1 MPSIRIVITKM
12 IKILMKRILLIQ
24 FIILL
29 VSIPVSA
36 QNEQQDLAREV
47 TLYNPYKPSLSL
59 VKKRSY
65 LPAMND
71 TAGIRPD
78 FTYQITSK
86 PFFPE
91 YTISPIKA
99 ASLLPDP
106 LPRLYNSFVKI
117 GIGNYITPFAEVS
130 ITNERS
136 RKGALGFYARHFSTN
151 GRVKLQND
159 EKVFAGY
166 MDNDASLYGKKF
178 FRKNLLEGSLDFS
191 QKTRYAYGYDP
202 GITYSA
208 EKKDIRLNYYNP
220 AANLSFSSITLD
232 STSFTYDFNLYYDF
246 FFNTSDL
253 FQHHAGVEGTMAS
266 LFKGFYVGSG
276 AEFDLYLPSGDI
288 YMGSKYIVSLN
299 PFLKKSTQQWN
310 FKAGIQLLLDKDTS
324 DSPKFHFYPDVRF
337 GFNIVPEYISFFTA
351 LNGKLEVNA
360 PQRIIDENPFI
371 FSDGTLFTIKNTS
384 FPLIVSAG
392 LNGNTGIGGNYLVSA
407 SYSFI
412 NDMLFF
418 TNLGFPGGLGTLQ
431 YGNYF
436 GTLNDDGE
444 LLQIHGEMTGK
455 INDQFMFK
463 GTANWYKYTLSV
475 TEYPWNKPDWDGQ
488 IGIKYNLRDKI
499 ITGISINAL
508 GKRNL
513 LVTNIDPLFGV
524 SSYKLEEPVHVN
536 LNFSAEYRYT
546 KILSFWIKLD
556 NISFKQY
563 YEWAYY
569 PSQRF
574 MGLVGFTYSL

>member
-1 MPSIRIVITKM
+1 LIRIITKM
-12 IKILMKRILLIQ
+12 IHIVIKRILLIQ

-36 QNEQQDLAREV
+36 QTDQQDLEREV
-47 TLYNPYKPSLSL
+47 TLYNPYKPTLSL

-65 LPAMND
+65 LPYMND

-78 FTYQITSK
+78 FTYQITTK

-106 LPRLYNSFVKI
+106 LPRLYKSYVKI
-117 GIGNYITPFAEVS
+117 GIGNYITPFAELS

-136 RKGALGFYARHFSTN
+136 KKGAIGFYARHFSTN
-151 GRVKLQND
+151 GKVKLQND

-191 QKTRYAYGYDP
+191 QKTRYAYGYNP
-202 GITYSA
+202 GLNYSP
-208 EKKDIRLNYYNP
+208 EKKDIRINYYNP
-220 AANLSFSSITLD
+220 GANLSFSSTTLD
-232 STSFTYDFNLYYDF
+232 STSFTYDFNLDYNF
-246 FFNTSDL
+246 FFNKSDL
-253 FQHHAGVEGTMAS
+253 FQHHAGVEGTMAKS
-266 LFKGFYVGSG
+266 FKGFYTGSG
-276 AEFDLYLPSGDI
+276 AEFDLYLPSSDI
-288 YMGSKYIVSLN
+288 YEGSKYIFSLS

-324 DSPKFHFYPDVRF
+324 DSPKFHFYPDMRF
-337 GFNIVPEYISFFTA
+337 GFSIVPEYVSFFTA
-351 LNGKLEVNA
+351 LNGRLEVNA
-360 PQRIIDENPFI
+360 PRRIINENPFI
-371 FSDGTLFTIKNTS
+371 ITDGTLFNLKNTS
-384 FPLIVSAG
+384 YPLIVSAG
-392 LNGNTGIGGNYLVSA
+392 LRGNTGIGGNYLVSA

-412 NDMLFF
+412 NDMLFYS
-418 TNLGFPGGLGTLQ
+418 NRVYLPLPLPGSTSLM
-431 YGNYF
+431 GNYF
-436 GTLNDDGE
+436 IPVCDDGE
-444 LLQIHGEMTGK
+444 LFQIHSEMTGR
-455 INDQFMFK
+455 INDQFYF
-463 GTANWYKYTLSV
+463 GGSANWYKYTLSV
-475 TEYPWNKPDWDGQ
+475 TEFPWNKPDWDGR

-499 ITGISINAL
+499 IAGVDVTAL

-513 LVTNIDPLFGV
+513 LVTDINPLSVTPQIKF
-524 SSYKLEEPVHVN
+524 KEPVNVN

-556 NISFKQY
+556 NISFNRY

>member
-29 VSIPVSA
+29 VLIPVSA

-71 TAGIRPD
+71 TSGIRPD

-106 LPRLYNSFVKI
+106 LPRLYKSYVKI

-136 RKGALGFYARHFSTN
+136 KKGAIGFYARHFSTN
-151 GRVKLQND
+151 GKVKLQND

-178 FRKNLLEGSLDFS
+178 FRKNLLEGSLDFR

-202 GITYSA
+202 SLTYSP

-232 STSFTYDFNLYYDF
+232 STSFTYDFNLDYDF

-253 FQHHAGVEGTMAS
+253 FQHHAGVDGIMATS
-266 LFKGFYVGSG
+266 FKGFYVGSG

-288 YMGSKYIVSLN
+288 YEGSKYIVSLN

-324 DSPKFHFYPDVRF
+324 DSPEFHFYPDVRF
-337 GFNIVPEYISFFTA
+337 GFNIVPEYISFFAA
-351 LNGKLEVNA
+351 LNGRLEVNA

-371 FSDGTLFTIKNTS
+371 FSDGTLFTLKNTS
-384 FPLIVSAG
+384 YPLIVSAG

-418 TNLGFPGGLGTLQ
+418 TNLGFPGGLGALQ
-431 YGNYF
+431 FGNYF
-436 GTLNDDGE
+436 GTLSDDGE
-444 LLQIHGEMTGK
+444 LLQIHGEMTGR
-455 INDQFMFK
+455 INDQFMFY
-463 GTANWYKYTLSV
+463 GSANWYKYTLSV
-475 TEYPWNKPDWDGQ
+475 TEFPWNKPDWDGR

-499 ITGISINAL
+499 ISGLYVTAL

-513 LVTNIDPLFGV
+513 LVTNFDPLFGV
-524 SSYKLEEPVHVN
+524 GLYKLEEPVHVN

-546 KILSFWIKLD
+546 KILSFWLKLD